1 MTDTDRQATG
11 GAIDH
16 EIDSRSIVK
25 IGVWLAVVTIAGFL
39 VAWGVYR
46 GLASLA
52 AEADP
57 APSPIAA
64 ARVESLP
71 PAVQLSARP
80 EQELAEYR
88 KEVDERLS
96 SWGWVDRDANL
107 AHVPI
112 ERAIELVAA
121 DAAPTPDAPTEEA
134 AGAE

>member
-1 MTDTDRQATG
+1 MTDTDRHVTG

-25 IGVWLAVVTIAGFL
+25 IGLWLAIVTISGFL
-39 VAWGVYR
+39 IAWGVYR

-52 AEADP
+52 DEADP

-71 PAVQLSARP
+71 PGVQLAARP
-80 EQELAEYR
+80 EQELAAYR
-88 KEVDERLS
+88 REVDERLAG
-96 SWGWVDRDANL
+96 WGWVDRDANV

-121 DAAPTPDAPTEEA
+121 DAAPTRDAPTEEVT
-134 AGAE
+134 GAE

>member
-1 MTDTDRQATG
+1 VTDTDRHATG

-16 EIDSRSIVK
+16 EIDSRSILK
-25 IGVWLAVVTIAGFL
+25 IGLWLAIVTIAGF
-39 VAWGVYR
+39 VIAWAVYR

-64 ARVESLP
+64 ARTETLP
-71 PAVQLSARP
+71 PAVQLAPRP
-80 EQELAEYR
+80 ENELAAYR
-88 KEVDERLS
+88 REVDERLA
-96 SWGWVDRDANL
+96 SWGWVDRDANI

-121 DAAPTPDAPTEEA
+121 DAAPAPDAPTEEVE
-134 AGAE
+134 GTE